1 MSKISFNPSE
11 LKVFSRATA
20 KDATTVN
27 NSTNPFG
34 ISFKGKRLDCDVF
47 ESQAKKENI
56 SFKSKIASSAVVG
69 TLTNAKNFMS
79 NTMAKITESVNN
91 VVDSIGNVSTIVN
104 KISDGLNMD
113 VGKLIKSIQF
123 SRNPYNGKPVSQLRE
138 RFDILN
144 YDLTKA

>member
-11 LKVFSRATA
+11 LKVFTRATA
-20 KDATTVN
+20 KEATVN

-79 NTMAKITESVNN
+79 RTMAKISESVNN
-91 VVDSIGNVSTIVN
+91 AVASVGNVSNIVN

-113 VGKLIKSIQF
+113 IVKLVKSIQF
-123 SRNPYNGKPVSQLRE
+123 SRNPYNGKPVNQLRE
-138 RFDILN
+138 KFDILN
-144 YDLTKA
+144 YNLTNA